1 MTTWRKS
8 PSHAA
13 IAFLLIAAMS
23 FGTGLTVPQA
33 AGNHGAIKGTLYQ
46 ADEKTQLVGAKV
58 TVVNVKT
65 GEKFTSNV
73 TAANGNYVVDNL
85 PAGSYDVVIEI
96 DGTVFVADNLVD
108 LSHNDTMSL
117 DYAVTP
123 QKPANRAVKGLP
135 KPLGA
140 AQEAGGSNTPA
151 GGRGFW
157 GSAGGIALIVVLVAG
172 AGVAIA
178 NNGNNDNNASPSAP

>member
-1 MTTWRKS
+1 MAIWRKS

-13 IAFLLIAAMS
+13 IAVLLIAALS
-23 FGTGLTVPQA
+23 FGSGMTVPQA
-33 AGNHGAIKGTLYQ
+33 AENHGAIKGTLYQ
-46 ADEKTQLVGAKV
+46 ADAKTELAGAKV

-73 TAANGNYVVDNL
+73 TGENGNYEVRDL

-117 DYAVTP
+117 DYNVTP
-123 QKPANRAVKGLP
+123 QRPANRVVKGVP
-135 KPLGA
+135 KPQGA
-140 AQEAGGSNTPA
+140 AQEAGGSSAPA
-151 GGRGFW
+151 GYHGFW

-178 NNGNNDNNASPSAP
+178 NSGNDSNASPSAP